1 MREPALLLLKDH
13 FNRAFA
19 SAGFSAPQGVFD
31 ALVARYREPHRAYHT
46 LQHIGEGIAHLA
58 TVRNVPPAIGIA
70 WWFHDAIYDPKRHD
84 NEERSA
90 AWAVAVLGKTPLST
104 DVEKLVLAT
113 KHTAMA
119 ADLAARLIVDVDLS
133 ILAVPEP
140 RYSEFEAQVR
150 KEFAFV
156 DEVTYRAERMKVLR
170 GFYDRATIFATPDFR
185 KLESRA
191 RRNLERTINILRM
204 AK

>member
-1 MREPALLLLKDH
+1 MEPALLLLKDH
-13 FNRAFA
+13 FSRSFH
-19 SAGFSAPQGVFD
+19 SGGVVPPQGVFD
-31 ALVARYREPHRAYHT
+31 ALVARYREPHRSYHT

-58 TVRNVPPAIGIA
+58 NVRNAPRAVGIA
-70 WWFHDAIYDPKRHD
+70 WWFHDAIYDPKRSD

-90 AWAVAVLGKTPLST
+90 AWAGAVLGKTALGAE
-104 DVEKLVLAT
+104 VEKLVLAT
-113 KHTAMA
+113 KHTTMA
-119 ADLAARLIVDVDLS
+119 SGPTSRLIVDVDLS

-140 RYSEFEAQVR
+140 RYSEYEAQIR

-156 DEVTYRAERMKVLR
+156 DDVSYRTERMKVLR
-170 GFYDRATIFATPDFR
+170 SFYDRAYIFATPDFH